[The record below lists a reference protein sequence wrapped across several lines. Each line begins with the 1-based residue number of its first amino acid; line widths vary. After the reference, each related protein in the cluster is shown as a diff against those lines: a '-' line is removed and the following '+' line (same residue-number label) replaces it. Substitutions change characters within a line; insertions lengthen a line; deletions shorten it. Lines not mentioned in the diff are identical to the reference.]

1 MGEWKRIYGNP
12 RRLIA
17 LGLITVIS
25 VVLFFAGRMEYFGS
39 GLVPAPDSISTM
51 LESERYYADMV
62 SRLRGHTD
70 EEIAEL
76 LTEEYELFDNYF
88 MWRAW
93 HDTEW
98 MTISEEELLA
108 AVSEHEFLSSLEGL
122 GDTAVINK
130 IVISQTRLSE
140 LMDQSEY
147 ISTYASYL
155 DQIQLQAQQQSQ
167 TAIFGDENSFSHRNL
182 VRTAEEFDTLRG
194 VEVEFGANRAY
205 EGWIK
210 FEVADYLYLLV
221 IILFV
226 LAFLEE
232 RRAGLWSIIRGCKGG
247 RTKLGLHRA
256 LILASACALGVALIY
271 GVNLL
276 FSLTLSGGWGDTGR
290 SIQSLPSFR
299 TFTEH
304 ISISTWIIEYLL
316 IKVASGFMVGLF
328 LWCILSSIS
337 NVQFSITV
345 WGVIIVIEYALF
357 AFLPVQSI
365 FNPLKYFNLFSY
377 IRTSVLYT
385 QYLNIDLF
393 GYPFGIRRLA
403 LIWLPIFVAIFL
415 AWILLIHHKRRP
427 EGNRDILSSVVGVW
441 DRAMD
446 FLRRHF
452 TVGGWEMYK
461 TLIFQRGVLILA
473 VIYIAS
479 GGLSYI
485 RYPASDG
492 TDVWYN
498 AYLEDMQGVV
508 DDSTDEY
515 LARARANVSNNPEL
529 LFVIDRIES
538 HVAQLQERAETG
550 GYQPWIVAPSSVT
563 AYDSVYGEA
572 SVDVQRLNAAI
583 AMMFLIVC
591 CAAMWSYENQSGVVF
606 MVRSLK
612 RGRKGIFVRKLAVAF
627 VMTALVWT
635 MVYVRE
641 FSVFRTH
648 FPNAPLDVPVRNID
662 ALVNFPLNVTM
673 GQYILIVCL
682 LRFVMLYMLAMAVM
696 FISRHTPTVELSYI
710 LCIMLLGLPALLFS
724 LGIDILR
731 FISPVVAVSS
741 AEGLWSLSSSGG
753 YWGLLPF
760 AIWLIIGI
768 TAILMNYRRW
778 VR

>member
-25 VVLFFAGRMEYFGS
+25 VVLFFVGRMEYFGPGS
-39 GLVPAPDSISTM
+39 VSSLIEG
-51 LESERYYADMV
+51 ERYYADMV
-62 SRLRGHTD
+62 SHLRGHTD
-70 EEIAEL
+70 EEIQEL
-76 LTEEYELFDNYF
+76 LEEEYALLDDYF
-88 MWRAW
+88 KWRIW
-93 HDTEW
+93 QEPEW
-98 MTISEEELLA
+98 MTMSEEELSA
-108 AVSEHEFLSSLEGL
+108 AVSGHEFLTSLEEL
-122 GDTAVINK
+122 DYDTAANRLVTA
-130 IVISQTRLSE
+130 QLRLSE
-140 LMDQSEY
+140 LTEQSDY

-167 TAIFGDENSFSHRNL
+167 TAIFGDKNSFAHRNL
-182 VRTAEEFDTLRG
+182 VRTAEEFDVLRG
-194 VEVEFGANRAY
+194 VEVKFGANRAY
-205 EGWIK
+205 EGWIE
-210 FEVADYLYLLV
+210 FELADYLYLLV

-232 RRAGLWSIIRGCKGG
+232 RRAGLWGVIRSCKGG
-247 RTKLGLHRA
+247 RARLGLHRV

-290 SIQSLPSFR
+290 SVQSMLSFR
-299 TFTEH
+299 TYTGH
-304 ISISTWIIEYLL
+304 ISIGAWIIEYLL
-316 IKVASGFMVGLF
+316 IKAASGFMVGLF

-337 NVQFSITV
+337 NVQLSIAV
-345 WGVIIVIEYALF
+345 LGVIIAVEYALF
-357 AFLPVQSI
+357 TFLPVQSI
-365 FNPLKYFNLFSY
+365 FNPVKYFNLFSY
-377 IRTSVLYT
+377 VRTSVLYT

-415 AWILLIHHKRRP
+415 VWILLIHHKRRP

-452 TVGGWEMYK
+452 AVGGWEMYK
-461 TLIFQRGVLILA
+461 TLIFQRGILILA
-473 VIYIAS
+473 VICIAS
-479 GGLSYI
+479 GSLSYI

-492 TDVWYN
+492 ADVWYN
-498 AYLEDMQGVV
+498 AYLEDMQGVI

-515 LARARANVSNNPEL
+515 LEKAHANALENPEL
-529 LFVIDRIES
+529 LSAVDRVES
-538 HVAQLQERAETG
+538 YVTRQRERAEAG
-550 GYQPWIVAPSSVT
+550 GYEPWIVSSSSIT

-612 RGRKGIFVRKLAVAF
+612 RGRKGIFARKLVAAF
-627 VMTALVWT
+627 VMASLVWA
-635 MVYVRE
+635 MVYIRE

-648 FPNAPLDVPVRNID
+648 FPNAPIDVPVRNID
-662 ALVNFPLNVTM
+662 ALVNFPFNVTM

-682 LRFVMLYMLAMAVM
+682 LRFIMLYMLAMVVM
-696 FISRHTPTVELSYI
+696 FISRHTPTVELSYM
-710 LCIMLLGLPALLFS
+710 LCIVLLGLPALLFS

-741 AEGLWSLSSSGG
+741 TEGLWSLSSSGG

-768 TAILMNYRRW
+768 AAILMNYRRW